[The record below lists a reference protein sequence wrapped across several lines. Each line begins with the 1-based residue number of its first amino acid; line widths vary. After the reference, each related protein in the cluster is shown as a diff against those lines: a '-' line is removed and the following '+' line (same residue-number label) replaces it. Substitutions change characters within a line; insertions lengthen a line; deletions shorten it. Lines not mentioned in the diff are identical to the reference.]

1 MEFGLPRCSTMAAS
15 CTGKVSQSFVTR
27 PNTRA
32 HHITVSGGGGY
43 RRSPLRSPAVEPAR
57 RSRTFSA
64 HLAIASRAAPH
75 TQVLVEYTDPA
86 GPACKVFQLTFKL
99 HVLGTTRRIT
109 SEHGRRNMIF
119 EYAKSVRD
127 VHNFM
132 HTTRILSLQVG
143 TGAEPQSG
151 FCYLSLPH
159 FEGRTHTAG
168 KHPAPGSSGSDVYVM
183 YEGLHV
189 AHPRTGSRPSTRV
202 SQRRS
207 R

>member
-1 MEFGLPRCSTMAAS
+1 MLRGQTHAPTTIPSRGGRLPAILLGVLGFS
-15 CTGKVSQSFVTR
+15 
-27 PNTRA
+27 
-32 HHITVSGGGGY
+32 
-43 RRSPLRSPAVEPAR
+43 RSSPR
-57 RSRTFSA
+57 Y
-64 HLAIASRAAPH
+64 
-75 TQVLVEYTDPA
+75 VLVDTRLRAPLCRFST
-86 GPACKVFQLTFKL
+86 GPACKVFQLTTSCTSYYETY
-99 HVLGTTRRIT
+99 HESTAGHNMRTRR
-109 SEHGRRNMIF
+109 
-119 EYAKSVRD
+119 VRD

-151 FCYLSLPH
+151 FCCVSLSH

-168 KHPAPGSSGSDVYVM
+168 KHPAPGSSGCVVYVM

-189 AHPRTGSRPSTRV
+189 AHPRTRSRPSTRV

>member
-1 MEFGLPRCSTMAAS
+1 MRM
-15 CTGKVSQSFVTR
+15 
-27 PNTRA
+27 
-32 HHITVSGGGGY
+32 
-43 RRSPLRSPAVEPAR
+43 
-57 RSRTFSA
+57 RTFGEVR
-64 HLAIASRAAPH
+64 RACVRCA
-75 TQVLVEYTDPA
+75 Q
-86 GPACKVFQLTFKL
+86 FQL
-99 HVLGTTRRIT
+99 
-109 SEHGRRNMIF
+109 
-119 EYAKSVRD
+119 
-127 VHNFM
+127 

-168 KHPAPGSSGSDVYVM
+168 KHPAPGSSGSYETPHYVM
-183 YEGLHV
+183 YEGLHA

>member
-1 MEFGLPRCSTMAAS
+1 MRACEHSAIGEVRRACVRCA
-15 CTGKVSQSFVTR
+15 Q
-27 PNTRA
+27 
-32 HHITVSGGGGY
+32 
-43 RRSPLRSPAVEPAR
+43 
-57 RSRTFSA
+57 
-64 HLAIASRAAPH
+64 
-75 TQVLVEYTDPA
+75 
-86 GPACKVFQLTFKL
+86 FQL
-99 HVLGTTRRIT
+99 
-109 SEHGRRNMIF
+109 
-119 EYAKSVRD
+119 
-127 VHNFM
+127 

-168 KHPAPGSSGSDVYVM
+168 KHPAPGSSGRAAYVM
-183 YEGLHV
+183 YEGLHA